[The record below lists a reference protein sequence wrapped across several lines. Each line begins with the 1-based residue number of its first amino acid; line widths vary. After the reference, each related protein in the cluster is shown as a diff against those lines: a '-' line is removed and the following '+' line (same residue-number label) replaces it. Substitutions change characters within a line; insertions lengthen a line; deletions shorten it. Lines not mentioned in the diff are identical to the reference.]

1 MCGVP
6 YRLVPERIGPP
17 DATIEWT
24 DVHDIPCWLSERI
37 DSFLAG
43 EPTPRVT
50 SEPLRFLSLRRAAML
65 LETSWAK
72 AEKLLGSADA
82 IYICRAR
89 SYKVWQACN
98 VNAAWLLITDSRAAG
113 DFYYSVRPIKRR
125 PKPPRRLYNLS
136 RRPKP
141 ATRVRFCSPR
151 HVHADPRAVAACR
164 VNKQER
170 ESLRTSLLKEKRKLS

>member
-1 MCGVP
+1 MCGIH
-6 YRLVPERIGPP
+6 YKLVPERIGPP
-17 DATIEWT
+17 CATIEWT
-24 DVHDIPCWLSERI
+24 DVRDIPAWLSERI
-37 DSFLAG
+37 DSYLAG

-50 SEPLRFLSLRRAAML
+50 SEPLRFFSLRRAAML
-65 LETSWAK
+65 LETSCAK

-98 VNAAWLLITDSRAAG
+98 VNAAWLLITDSRASG
-113 DFYYSVRPIKRR
+113 DFYYSIRPIKRR

-141 ATRVRFCSPR
+141 ASRVRFISAPHRWANPR
-151 HVHADPRAVAACR
+151 DVAACR
-164 VNKQER
+164 VSKQER
-170 ESLRTSLLKEKRKLS
+170 ESLRKRLIPT